1 MVSDAPLGNH
11 RRAGHIHTK
20 AFSERF
26 GFDDVRISQIQ
37 TSSQDQSNGNAPWGV
52 IIVPIYVVGY
62 DIYTGV
68 GLSALLGSTTRAMRE
83 PLHREPGTELA
94 PRFSCVC

>member
-1 MVSDAPLGNH
+1 MSFLNAESPLGQMTDGQRCTLGNH

-37 TSSQDQSNGNAPWGV
+37 TSSQNQSNGNAP
-52 IIVPIYVVGY
+52 
-62 DIYTGV
+62 
-68 GLSALLGSTTRAMRE
+68 
-83 PLHREPGTELA
+83 
-94 PRFSCVC
+94 